1 MSHHRIKD
9 MFFDEPLKSAKKSV
23 EKMTAEE
30 LRRERKELALDF
42 EFGEDAQKRLDAI
55 EAELSKRK
63 LS

>member
-1 MSHHRIKD
+1 

-42 EFGEDAQKRLDAI
+42 EFGEDAQKRLLGIRD
-55 EAELSKRK
+55 
-63 LS
+63 